1 MIAFWAGAAVL
12 IAIALAFVVRP
23 LLRINARIGAERDR
37 TNVSLY
43 RDQARELDA
52 DLESGTLN
60 ADQHAQA
67 RRELETRLLE
77 DTQGQRAPAGSPQ
90 PATRTAFA
98 LVALVPIGAL
108 GVYLLVGAPLALD
121 PQAFADNAAEHSID
135 RGELEAMTEKLA
147 TRLKENPENAEGW
160 LMLARSYRHFKRYE
174 DSARAYGNAVAR
186 LAPDASLLADYA
198 DVLAAAQGRLDGE
211 PEKLIAKALQIE
223 PRNLKALALAGSAAF
238 NRKDYSQAA
247 RHWEQMVPLVA
258 PESEQARAIHANVE
272 EARALAGIAPGR
284 KMAAAS
290 AIPVA
295 PARVSGTVQLA
306 PELAGKAGPGD
317 TVLIYARATAGSRMP
332 LAIVRKEVRELP
344 VSFALDD
351 TMAMQ
356 PGMTLS
362 NHPQIIVAA
371 RISKSSNAMP
381 QPGDLQGTSM
391 PVGNTASG
399 VAVVIN
405 SEVR

>member
-1 MIAFWAGAAVL
+1 MIAFWGGAAVL
-12 IAIALAFVVRP
+12 IALALVFVVRP
-23 LLRINARIGAERDR
+23 LLRKNARIGAERDR

-52 DLESGTLN
+52 DLASGTLN

-77 DTQGQRAPAGSPQ
+77 DTQGQGAQAGAAQ

-108 GVYLLVGAPLALD
+108 GVYTLVGAPLALD

-147 TRLKENPENAEGW
+147 ARLKENPENAEGW

-174 DSARAYGNAVAR
+174 ESARAYGNAVAR

-238 NRKDYSQAA
+238 NRKDYSEAA
-247 RHWEQMVPLVA
+247 RHWEQMIPLVA

-272 EARALAGIAPGR
+272 EARELAGIAPGR
-284 KMAAAS
+284 KMAAAP

-295 PARVSGTVQLA
+295 QARVSGTVQLA
-306 PELAGKAGPGD
+306 PELAGKAGPSD
-317 TVLIYARATAGSRMP
+317 MVLIYARAAEGSRMP
-332 LAIVRKEVRELP
+332 LAIVRKQVRELP

-362 NHPQIIVAA
+362 KHAQIIVAA
-371 RISKSSNAMP
+371 RISKSSNATP

-391 PVGNTASG
+391 PVRNTASG
-399 VAVVIN
+399 VAIVIN